1 MSETNKYFMF
11 VRFFGRKGK
20 DKMSIPHPRQQFFG
34 QERKER
40 KHPPRLLEEDQ
51 AGAGFYLLDVCSYSE
66 RSATLALAA

>member
-11 VRFFGRKGK
+11 VCFLAAKVRIKCH
-20 DKMSIPHPRQQFFG
+20 SPTLASVFFG

-40 KHPPRLLEEDQ
+40 KHPPRLLEGDQ

-66 RSATLALAA
+66 RGATLALAA